1 MAHSLI
7 HKKHTSYNSPFK
19 LDIPNKVLIYY
30 QNLNKDLKQT
40 NESYHVSDLFVML
53 SNIKH
58 VTVSRYCSLT
68 NEKLFCAMCSL
79 S

>member
-40 NESYHVSDLFVML
+40 NESCHVSDLFMTL

-58 VTVSRYCSLT
+58 VTMSHDCSLT
-68 NEKLFCAMCSL
+68 DEKLFFAMCSL